1 MGPPS
6 GALTTIVSQDPMYVT
21 FPISVREVLALRERY
36 ATKGGRDAIVI
47 RLRLP
52 DGRLYGQTGRL
63 DFSSNSITQ
72 TTDSLML
79 RGTIPNPV
87 IYPASTAVRKLPTA
101 NW

>member
-1 MGPPS
+1 M
-6 GALTTIVSQDPMYVT
+6 
-21 FPISVREVLALRERY
+21 REVLALRERY
-36 ATKGGRDAIVI
+36 ATKGGRDAVVI

-52 DGRLYGQTGRL
+52 DGRLYGQTGQL

-87 IYPASTAVRKLPTA
+87 LKDPSISDSLRELTDGEFVTVSLEGVQPVEVLVKLIP
-101 NW
+101 